1 MSNQE
6 IREKTLLNVEY
17 VRFILDLIKT
27 STYRFLNDNP
37 PFKVFRIN
45 GAIRIS
51 SKSFFDWID
60 A

>member
-6 IREKTLLNVEY
+6 IREKTLLNVED
-17 VRFILDLIKT
+17 VRFILDLSKT

-51 SKSFFDWID
+51 SKSFIP
-60 A
+60 